1 MSSIQ
6 IQSRTISSNS
16 SVFIIAEAGDNHMGK
31 LDAAIEMCWQ
41 AKLAG
46 CDCIKFQHHIPDEE
60 MLKDVPTSTNF
71 NMPLYEF
78 LKKHALKIQDH
89 KKLKSYCDGIGIIY
103 LCTPFSF
110 KAAEELNSIGVDAFK
125 IGSGEMTDLPTLAK
139 IAKFGKP
146 MIISTGMSTYEEI
159 KRTYDLISKY
169 GIDFALTNCTSEY
182 PARYEDINLKVLD
195 KMIQMFPNAVIGHS
209 DHTPDLYTCFAA
221 VALGASIIEK
231 HVTLNKNIICPD
243 QTVSIDFHDMHMLV
257 DGIRKIELSLG
268 NEKKLNANEKE
279 IRDWAFRSIVSI
291 CDIKAGA
298 KITPKMIWSKRPG
311 TGIPSYM
318 MPNIIGKH
326 ATRDIKK
333 DTLISW
339 SDIQ

>member
-110 KAAEELNSIGVDAFK
+110 KAAEELNSIGVEAFK

-159 KRTYDLISKY
+159 KRTYDLISEY
-169 GIDFALTNCTSEY
+169 GIDFALT
-182 PARYEDINLKVLD
+182 VH
-195 KMIQMFPNAVIGHS
+195 Q
-209 DHTPDLYTCFAA
+209 
-221 VALGASIIEK
+221 SI
-231 HVTLNKNIICPD
+231 P
-243 QTVSIDFHDMHMLV
+243 QDM
-257 DGIRKIELSLG
+257 KI
-268 NEKKLNANEKE
+268 
-279 IRDWAFRSIVSI
+279 
-291 CDIKAGA
+291 
-298 KITPKMIWSKRPG
+298 
-311 TGIPSYM
+311 
-318 MPNIIGKH
+318 
-326 ATRDIKK
+326 
-333 DTLISW
+333 
-339 SDIQ
+339 